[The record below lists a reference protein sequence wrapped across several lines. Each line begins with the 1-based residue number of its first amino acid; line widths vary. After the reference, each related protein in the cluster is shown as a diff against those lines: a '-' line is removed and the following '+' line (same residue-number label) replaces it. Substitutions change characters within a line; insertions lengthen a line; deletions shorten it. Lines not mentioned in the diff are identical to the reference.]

1 MSAFTIAQE
10 ATGGGADTAVV
21 VAVISAVGVVLGAL
35 VSVFGLRLGARLD
48 AIEKGQ
54 AALAATCER
63 LERRMEDGLARLADR
78 IDRLYGSPRELSVE
92 EVAGMLRKAVQ
103 PPDDRHDE
111 IEFDTGDEI
120 SESGAPRTA
129 GSET

>member
-54 AALAATCER
+54 AALAATCE
-63 LERRMEDGLARLADR
+63 LARLADR